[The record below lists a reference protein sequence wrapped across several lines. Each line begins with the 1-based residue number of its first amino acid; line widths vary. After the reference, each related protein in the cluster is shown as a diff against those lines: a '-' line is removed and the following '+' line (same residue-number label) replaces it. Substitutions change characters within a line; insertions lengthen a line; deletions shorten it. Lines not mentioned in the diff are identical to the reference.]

1 MFIFEQEITTNMK
14 YHLNSIKFLTLIC
27 IIIQFN
33 SCGSQTSETSGIY
46 TYQIEDYNGIGKWYM
61 GREIASVMGFEGMEW
76 LERPER
82 ESEENVST
90 LIKNMSIVSEDIVAD
105 IGAGTGYHTFRMA
118 LKAPKGFIYAI
129 DIQEEMLSEISSRI
143 NNGYLKNIAPILGT
157 ETNINLIE
165 NSVDKILLVDVYHE
179 FKYPYEMMESIKK
192 ALRPNGKIFI
202 IEYRGEDP
210 RVPIKKIHKMTEKQ
224 VVKEMKA
231 IGLKLEVNMDNL
243 PWQHCLIFEIDKE
256 FK

>member
-1 MFIFEQEITTNMK
+1 
-14 YHLNSIKFLTLIC
+14 
-27 IIIQFN
+27 
-33 SCGSQTSETSGIY
+33 
-46 TYQIEDYNGIGKWYM
+46 
-61 GREIASVMGFEGMEW
+61 
-76 LERPER
+76 
-82 ESEENVST
+82 VST
-90 LIKNMSIVSEDIVAD
+90 LIKNMSINLEDTIAD
-105 IGAGTGYHTFRMA
+105 IGAGSGYHTFRMA

>member
-1 MFIFEQEITTNMK
+1 MIYYLKT
-14 YHLNSIKFLTLIC
+14 IKFIILIC
-27 IIIQFN
+27 IVILFN
-33 SCGSQTSETSGIY
+33 SCGSQTTETSGIY

-82 ESEENVST
+82 ESEENVNT
-90 LIKNMSIVSEDIVAD
+90 LIKNMSINLEDTIAD
-105 IGAGTGYHTFRMA
+105 IGAGSGYHTFRMA

-143 NNGYLKNIAPILGT
+143 NNGYLKNITPILGT
-157 ETNINLIE
+157 ETNINLTE

-179 FKYPYEMMESIKK
+179 FKYPFEMMKSIKK
-192 ALRPNGKIFI
+192 ALRSNGKIFI

-210 RVPIKKIHKMTEKQ
+210 KVPIKKIHKMTEKQ

-243 PWQHCLIFEIDKE
+243 PWQHCLIFKIDKK

>member
-1 MFIFEQEITTNMK
+1 MRYNLK
-14 YHLNSIKFLTLIC
+14 VIKFLTLIC
-27 IIIQFN
+27 IIILFN

-46 TYQIEDYNGIGKWYM
+46 NYQIKDYNGIGKWYM

-90 LIKNMSIVSEDIVAD
+90 LIKNMSIDSEDIVAD
-105 IGAGTGYHTFRMA
+105 IGAGSGYHTFRIA

-243 PWQHCLIFEIDKE
+243 PWQHCLIFEIDKK

>member
-1 MFIFEQEITTNMK
+1 MK
-14 YHLNSIKFLTLIC
+14 YYLKTIKFIILIC
-27 IIIQFN
+27 IIILFI

-82 ESEENVST
+82 EFEENVST
-90 LIKNMSIVSEDIVAD
+90 LINNMSINLEDTIAD
-105 IGAGTGYHTFRMA
+105 IGAGSGYHTFRMA

-179 FKYPYEMMESIKK
+179 FKYPFEMMKSIKNNYRFK
-192 ALRPNGKIFI
+192 KFYNKLQELGITRELKDNIDTWSYENLNEAGRIASLVKSKMKSNGI
-202 IEYRGEDP
+202 I
-210 RVPIKKIHKMTEKQ
+210 
-224 VVKEMKA
+224 
-231 IGLKLEVNMDNL
+231 
-243 PWQHCLIFEIDKE
+243 
-256 FK
+256 

>member
-1 MFIFEQEITTNMK
+1 MK
-14 YHLNSIKFLTLIC
+14 YHLKAIKFLTLIC
-27 IIIQFN
+27 TVILFN

-243 PWQHCLIFEIDKE
+243 PWQHCLIFEIDKK

>member
-1 MFIFEQEITTNMK
+1 MVI
-14 YHLNSIKFLTLIC
+14 L
-27 IIIQFN
+27 FN
-33 SCGSQTSETSGIY
+33 SCGSQISETSGIY

-90 LIKNMSIVSEDIVAD
+90 LIKNMSINLEDTIAD
-105 IGAGTGYHTFRMA
+105 IGAGSGYHTFRMA

-243 PWQHCLIFEIDKE
+243 PWQHCLIFEIDKK

>member
-1 MFIFEQEITTNMK
+1 MRYNLK
-14 YHLNSIKFLTLIC
+14 VIKFLTLIC
-27 IIIQFN
+27 IIILFN

-105 IGAGTGYHTFRMA
+105 IGAGSGYHTFRMA

-143 NNGYLKNIAPILGT
+143 NNGYLKNITPILGT
-157 ETNINLIE
+157 ETNINLTE

>member
-1 MFIFEQEITTNMK
+1 
-14 YHLNSIKFLTLIC
+14 
-27 IIIQFN
+27 
-33 SCGSQTSETSGIY
+33 
-46 TYQIEDYNGIGKWYM
+46 M

-90 LIKNMSIVSEDIVAD
+90 LIKNMSINLEDTIAD
-105 IGAGTGYHTFRMA
+105 IGAGSGYHTFRMA

-231 IGLKLEVNMDNL
+231 IGLKLEVNMENL
-243 PWQHCLIFEIDKE
+243 PWQHCLIFKIDE
-256 FK
+256 NFK

>member
-1 MFIFEQEITTNMK
+1 MK
-14 YHLNSIKFLTLIC
+14 YYLKTIKFIILIC
-27 IIIQFN
+27 IIILFI

-90 LIKNMSIVSEDIVAD
+90 LIKNMSINLEDTIAD
-105 IGAGTGYHTFRMA
+105 IGAGSGYHTFRMA

-129 DIQEEMLSEISSRI
+129 DIQEKMLSEISSRI
-143 NNGYLKNIAPILGT
+143 NNGYLKNITPILGT
-157 ETNINLIE
+157 ETNINLTE

>member
-1 MFIFEQEITTNMK
+1 MK
-14 YHLNSIKFLTLIC
+14 YHLKAIKFLTLIF
-27 IIIQFN
+27 IIILFN
-33 SCGSQTSETSGIY
+33 SCGSQTSETSGVY

-90 LIKNMSIVSEDIVAD
+90 LIKNMSIDSEDIVAD
-105 IGAGTGYHTFRMA
+105 IGAGSGYHTFRMA
-118 LKAPKGFIYAI
+118 LKAQKGFIYAI

-143 NNGYLKNIAPILGT
+143 NKGYLKNIAPILGN
-157 ETNINLIE
+157 ETNINLAE

-179 FKYPYEMMESIKK
+179 FKYPFEMMKSIKK
-192 ALRPNGKIFI
+192 ALRSNGKIFI

-210 RVPIKKIHKMTEKQ
+210 KVPIKKIHKMTEKQ

-243 PWQHCLIFEIDKE
+243 PWQHCLIFEIDKK

>member
-1 MFIFEQEITTNMK
+1 MVI
-14 YHLNSIKFLTLIC
+14 L
-27 IIIQFN
+27 FN
-33 SCGSQTSETSGIY
+33 SCGSQISETSGIY

-82 ESEENVST
+82 ESEENVNT
-90 LIKNMSIVSEDIVAD
+90 LIKNMSINLEDTIAD
-105 IGAGTGYHTFRMA
+105 IGAGSGYHTFRMA

-143 NNGYLKNIAPILGT
+143 NNGYLKNITPILGT
-157 ETNINLIE
+157 ETNINLTE

-243 PWQHCLIFEIDKE
+243 PWQHCLIFKIDKK

>member
-1 MFIFEQEITTNMK
+1 MIYYLKT
-14 YHLNSIKFLTLIC
+14 IKFIILIC
-27 IIIQFN
+27 IVILFN
-33 SCGSQTSETSGIY
+33 SCGSQTTETSGIY

-90 LIKNMSIVSEDIVAD
+90 LIKNMNINLEDTIAD
-105 IGAGTGYHTFRMA
+105 IGAGSGYHTFRMA

-157 ETNINLIE
+157 ETNINLIK

-243 PWQHCLIFEIDKE
+243 PWQHCLIFEIDKK

>member
-1 MFIFEQEITTNMK
+1 MK
-14 YHLNSIKFLTLIC
+14 YYLKTIKFIILIC
-27 IIIQFN
+27 IVIQFN
-33 SCGSQTSETSGIY
+33 SCGSQISETSGIY

-82 ESEENVST
+82 ETEENVSN
-90 LIKNMSIVSEDIVAD
+90 LIKNMSINLEDTIAD
-105 IGAGTGYHTFRMA
+105 IGAGSGYHTFRMA

-143 NNGYLKNIAPILGT
+143 NNGYLKNITPILGT
-157 ETNINLIE
+157 ETNINLTE

-179 FKYPYEMMESIKK
+179 FKYPFEMMKSIKK
-192 ALRPNGKIFI
+192 ALRSNGKIFI

-210 RVPIKKIHKMTEKQ
+210 KVPIKKIHKMTEKQ

-243 PWQHCLIFEIDKE
+243 PWQHCLIFEIDKK

>member
-1 MFIFEQEITTNMK
+1 MK
-14 YHLNSIKFLTLIC
+14 YNIKVIKFLTLIC
-27 IIIQFN
+27 IIILFN

-46 TYQIEDYNGIGKWYM
+46 TYLIEDYNGIGKWYM